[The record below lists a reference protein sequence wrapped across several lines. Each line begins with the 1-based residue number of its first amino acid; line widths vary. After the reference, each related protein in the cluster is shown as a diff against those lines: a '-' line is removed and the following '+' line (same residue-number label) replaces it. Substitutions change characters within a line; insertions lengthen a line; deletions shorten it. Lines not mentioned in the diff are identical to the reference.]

1 MLLILLLL
9 KQSSAHWLIAQ
20 IAVETGISPNELL
33 ALTPRML
40 FTVQRAL
47 EAKAKASQRP
57 AKRRR

>member
-1 MLLILLLL
+1 
-9 KQSSAHWLIAQ
+9 LIAQ

-33 ALTPRML
+33 ALSPRML

-57 AKRRR
+57 RKAKR